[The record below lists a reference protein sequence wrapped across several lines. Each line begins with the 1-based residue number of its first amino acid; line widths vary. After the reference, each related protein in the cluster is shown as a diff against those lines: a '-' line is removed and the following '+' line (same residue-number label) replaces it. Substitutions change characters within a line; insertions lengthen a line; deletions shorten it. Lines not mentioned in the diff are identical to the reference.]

1 MVYSILDTDLYKF
14 STSYAYMKMFPD
26 AECTFTF
33 VDRNKVERSEEFL
46 KLYKCAL
53 RDLTNIHLTYAEY
66 EWCVKHI
73 PYIPQYYW
81 EWLLSFRYDMEKM
94 KIYLNDQGVLHVQ
107 VTDKCWKASLY
118 EIPCL
123 FMVTEVQNHIAEL
136 EGRKLNMDEVINR
149 LHVKVWLANKNNIKF
164 SEFGTRRRYNYDV
177 QDKVIG
183 YIKEH
188 SCTCVG
194 TSNVHFA
201 MKYDMVPCGTHPH
214 EWFMFHA
221 SQFGYKNANYLA
233 LENWVN
239 VYDGALGTALTDT
252 FTSDV
257 FFRNFSLKQAKLFDG
272 IRQDSG
278 DEYEFIDKALNFYK
292 SRKIDPTTKTIIF
305 SNALDFPKAF
315 KIQQYCEGKIRAAF
329 GIGTNLTND
338 TGYPAENIVMK
349 MTRARMNANQPWY
362 ECIKISDDAG
372 KHLGSEAEVNC
383 AMYELGLIK
392 ARNLTK

>member
-1 MVYSILDTDLYKF
+1 MIYSILDTDLYKF
-14 STSYAYMKMFPD
+14 STSYAYMKLFPD

-33 VDRNKVERSEEFL
+33 VDRNKVKRTDEFL
-46 KLYKCAL
+46 KIYLEAL
-53 RDLTNIHLTYAEY
+53 HNLENIHMTE
-66 EWCVKHI
+66 EEFNWCVKHI
-73 PYIPQYYW
+73 PYIPEYYW
-81 EWLLSFRYDMEKM
+81 EWLKSFRYDTNKM
-94 KIYLNDQGVLHVQ
+94 NVYLDEDGVLHVQ
-107 VTDKCWKASLY
+107 VTDKCYRASLY

-123 FMVTEVQNHIAEL
+123 FMVTQVANWL
-136 EGRKLNMDEVINR
+136 SYKYGRELNMKDV
-149 LHVKVWLANKNNIKF
+149 LDKLAHKIDFANVRNIIF

-177 QDKVIG
+177 QDAVIK

-201 MKYDMVPCGTHPH
+201 MKYDMMPCGTHPH

-278 DEYEFIDKALNFYK
+278 NEYEFTDKALEFYK
-292 SRKIDPTTKTIIF
+292 MRKIDPTTKTIIF
-305 SNALDFPKAF
+305 SNSLDFQKAES
-315 KIQQYCEGKIRAAF
+315 IQEYCKGKIRCAF

-349 MTRARMNANQPWY
+349 MTQARMNANQPWY
-362 ECIKISDDAG
+362 ECIKISDDLG
-372 KHLGSEAEVNC
+372 KHLGSSEEVEH
-383 AMYELGLIK
+383 ATYELNINK
-392 ARNLTK
+392 

>member
-33 VDRNKVERSEEFL
+33 VDRNKVSRSEEFL
-46 KLYKCAL
+46 KLYKNAI
-53 RDLTNIHLTYAEY
+53 RDLGKIHLTESEY
-66 EWCVKHI
+66 QWCVEHI

-81 EWLLSFRYDMEKM
+81 EWLKSFRYDMEKM
-94 KIYLNDQGVLHVQ
+94 KIYLNDQGILHVQ

-123 FMVTEVQNHIAEL
+123 FMVTEVQNTL
-136 EGRKLNMDEVINR
+136 EEANGRFIDSEKVINR
-149 LHVKVWLANKNNIKF
+149 LREKVWFANKNNTKF
-164 SEFGTRRRYNYDV
+164 SEFGTRRRYNFEV
-177 QDKVIG
+177 QDMVIK
-183 YIKEH
+183 YLAEN
-188 SCTCVG
+188 STTCVG
-194 TSNVHFA
+194 TSNVYFA
-201 MKYDMVPCGTHPH
+201 MKYNMVPCGTHPH

-278 DEYEFIDKALNFYK
+278 DEYEFTDKAVNFYK

-315 KIQQYCEGKIRAAF
+315 KIQQYCEGKIH
-329 GIGTNLTND
+329 
-338 TGYPAENIVMK
+338 AEI
-349 MTRARMNANQPWY
+349 
-362 ECIKISDDAG
+362 I
-372 KHLGSEAEVNC
+372 
-383 AMYELGLIK
+383 
-392 ARNLTK
+392 